1 MARLCP
7 WLASIAYLQVVQAQ
21 APLDCISWFG
31 PCHPSSGVSDL
42 MERDVLTQPYP
53 HGKLSPACL
62 EELVP
67 WCSGQ
72 TCGPVKA
79 EIAGSNPVG
88 TARNNAKEPIKKV
101 GFFVV

>member
-1 MARLCP
+1 
-7 WLASIAYLQVVQAQ
+7 
-21 APLDCISWFG
+21 
-31 PCHPSSGVSDL
+31 
-42 MERDVLTQPYP
+42 
-53 HGKLSPACL
+53 L

-88 TARNNAKEPIKKV
+88 TAKSNNLMIFHQV
-101 GFFVV
+101 VFFWRQDWAGYCKSASDHAISFDFA